1 MPSLPLGQRES
12 FQIKPF
18 SNLKH
23 SSFDSLEQW
32 RMELRPMQLPI
43 NDVNNEYIL
52 EDTFH
57 VEFNQVYE
65 NLPVGEAQLGLHF
78 ETKPF
83 PRQIN
88 SKDKSKLN
96 EKSTSLKIIS
106 EPQWTSLR
114 LTRTLTCKCGM
125 MVYTAKEMYHKDQLR
140 FCR

>member
-52 EDTFH
+52 EDFFLI
-57 VEFNQVYE
+57 ESNQVYE

>member
-1 MPSLPLGQRES
+1 
-12 FQIKPF
+12 
-18 SNLKH
+18 
-23 SSFDSLEQW
+23 
-32 RMELRPMQLPI
+32 MQLPI

-114 LTRTLTCKCGM
+114 LTRTLTCK
-125 MVYTAKEMYHKDQLR
+125 VVNVEWWSLR
-140 FCR
+140 QKRSIVKID

>member
-1 MPSLPLGQRES
+1 
-12 FQIKPF
+12 
-18 SNLKH
+18 
-23 SSFDSLEQW
+23 
-32 RMELRPMQLPI
+32 MQLPI
-43 NDVNNEYIL
+43 NDVSNEYIL
-52 EDTFH
+52 EDSFIK
-57 VEFNQVYE
+57 ESNQVYK
-65 NLPVGEAQLGLHF
+65 NLPVGELQLGSHF
-78 ETKPF
+78 EIKPF

-88 SKDKSKLN
+88 LKDKSKLN